1 VKLTLRRV
9 LVGAAASLLLAF
21 AIVSASVED
30 RSPLRGLSAQGCW
43 FPVDKVDDG
52 QTVTRELP
60 WAPDRD
66 VYVVGWN
73 ALLAAQQDAAYEA
86 ELTLFD
92 EPAKTR
98 LFAMVQRRSPPAP
111 SARWETATLPD
122 GTGYRVAAGRRLVL
136 RLRIKNTGSEVLR
149 TEVSGAQIRYVPAD

>member
-1 VKLTLRRV
+1 VKLTPLRA
-9 LVGAAASLLLAF
+9 LLGAVASLLLATV
-21 AIVSASVED
+21 IVRASVAD
-30 RSPLRGLSAQGCW
+30 RSPLRGLTVQGCW
-43 FPVDKVDDG
+43 FESARVDDG

-60 WAPDRD
+60 WTPERD

-73 ALLAAQQDAAYEA
+73 ALLAEPPDAAYEA

-92 EPAKTR
+92 DAAKTR
-98 LFAMVQRRSPPAP
+98 IFAMVQQRSPPGQ

-136 RLRIKNTGSEVLR
+136 RLRIRNAGSEVLR